1 MDISFN
7 IKDILEKNNLAI
19 LPGLGVFYKKRLEGF
34 FDENMLV
41 FHPPKEIIQ
50 FSVTE
55 PEESENPV
63 LDYICHTRKVSI
75 ASADYLLNQ
84 FVTQLKDIL
93 AQQKELPLNGLG
105 KLVEL
110 DGNLVF
116 EEEKALETNLSYFGL
131 PLVNIKSDNI
141 VESKVILED
150 LENEKIE
157 EQASF
162 SLAEQALN
170 ASLSASTEVN
180 EKKKSKKWLFILIP
194 VILVLISALA
204 LYLFNPDLYNQ
215 YFNPNLN
222 NKDVKVVLPVGV
234 TPEQQG
240 GAAISQQ
247 DSSLADSVYNEIE
260 KNAKAQGL
268 EIEKVKD
275 STNIT
280 VSNKAVP
287 NRAGIRYEIII
298 AAWQTKA
305 KAEQHVKK
313 LKENGINAFIVED
326 ADGPMIKISAA
337 TFYNKAEADAELKRV
352 REELNPEAFIKPI
365 KPLK

>member
-19 LPGLGVFYKKRLEGF
+19 FPGLGVFYKKRQEGF
-34 FDENMLV
+34 FDENLLV
-41 FHPPKEIIQ
+41 FHPPKETIQ
-50 FSVTE
+50 FSTIT
-55 PEESENPV
+55 PEEVENPV
-63 LDYICHTRKVSI
+63 LDYICYTRKVSP
-75 ASADYLLNQ
+75 ASADYLLTQ

-105 KLVEL
+105 KLVAH
-110 DGNLVF
+110 DGDLVF

-131 PLVNIKSDNI
+131 PLVNIKPDAI
-141 VESKVILED
+141 VESKVLLED
-150 LENEKIE
+150 LEEEKIE

-170 ASLSASTEVN
+170 ASLSGSTEVK
-180 EKKKSKKWLFILIP
+180 EKKKSKRWLFILIP
-194 VILVLISALA
+194 VMLVLISAIA
-204 LYLFNPDLYNQ
+204 LYFFNPDLYNQ

-222 NKDVKVVLPVGV
+222 NKDVKVVMPLGV
-234 TPEQQG
+234 PKEQQDN
-240 GAAISQQ
+240 AISRQ
-247 DSSLADSVYNEIE
+247 DSSLADSVYSEIE

-275 STNIT
+275 STNVT

-287 NRAGIRYEIII
+287 NKAGIRYEIII

-337 TFYNKAEADAELKRV
+337 TFYNKAEADAELKRI

>member
-7 IKDILEKNNLAI
+7 IKDILEKHDLAI
-19 LPGLGVFYKKRLEGF
+19 LPGLGVFYKKRQDGF
-34 FDENMLV
+34 FDENLLV

-50 FSVTE
+50 FSTVT
-55 PEESENPV
+55 PEEVENPV
-63 LDYICHTRKVSI
+63 IDYICHTRKVSP

-84 FVTQLKDIL
+84 FITQLKDIL

-105 KLVEL
+105 KLVAH
-110 DGNLVF
+110 DGDLVF

-131 PLVNIKSDNI
+131 PIVNIKPDAI

-150 LENEKIE
+150 LEEEKVE
-157 EQASF
+157 EQTSF

-170 ASLSASTEVN
+170 ASLSGSTEVK
-180 EKKKSKKWLFILIP
+180 EKKKPKKWLFILIP
-194 VILVLISALA
+194 VMLALISVFA
-204 LYLFNPDLYNQ
+204 LYFFNPDLYNQ

-222 NKDVKVVLPVGV
+222 NQDVKVVVPVGV
-234 TPEQQG
+234 TQE
-240 GAAISQQ
+240 QQ

-275 STNIT
+275 STNVTI
-280 VSNKAVP
+280 SNKAVP
-287 NRAGIRYEIII
+287 NKSGIRYEIII
-298 AAWQTKA
+298 AAWQTRA
-305 KAEQHVKK
+305 KAEDEVKR
-313 LKENGINAFIVED
+313 LKANGINAFIVED

-337 TFYNKAEADAELKRV
+337 TFYNKAEADVELKRI